1 MKYGKLLKKCFR
13 EIAEIISQ
21 AICGIES
28 TQDNSTCEHAWV
40 RIMLPEASK
49 LRFWALLISI
59 LIFGS
64 LFHILDSNVFLAR
77 ISYAPATPS
86 RFKGEIRKHERQYE
100 AIAGNKQS
108 HQLQKEENVMSELLG
123 RQNGRESDPSL
134 KAWQE
139 EQMQRRALVDKAC
152 AENRKGKEKGKKDQF
167 II

>member
-1 MKYGKLLKKCFR
+1 M
-13 EIAEIISQ
+13 
-21 AICGIES
+21 
-28 TQDNSTCEHAWV
+28 QDNSTCEHALV

-86 RFKGEIRKHERQYE
+86 RFKGEIRKHEKQYE
-100 AIAGNKQS
+100 AIEGTK
-108 HQLQKEENVMSELLG
+108 QKEEKNLMSEILG
-123 RQNGRESDPSL
+123 RQNGREFDPSL
-134 KAWQE
+134 MKAWLE

-152 AENRKGKEKGKKDQF
+152 AEIRKGKEKGKKDQF
-167 II
+167 IIFS

>member
-1 MKYGKLLKKCFR
+1 M
-13 EIAEIISQ
+13 
-21 AICGIES
+21 
-28 TQDNSTCEHAWV
+28 

-86 RFKGEIRKHERQYE
+86 RFKGEIRKHEKQYE
-100 AIAGNKQS
+100 AIEGNKQS
-108 HQLQKEENVMSELLG
+108 HQLKKEEENVMSEILG

-134 KAWQE
+134 NAWQE
-139 EQMQRRALVDKAC
+139 EQMWRRALVDKAC

-167 II
+167 IICF

>member
-1 MKYGKLLKKCFR
+1 
-13 EIAEIISQ
+13 
-21 AICGIES
+21 
-28 TQDNSTCEHAWV
+28 
-40 RIMLPEASK
+40 MLPEASK

-86 RFKGEIRKHERQYE
+86 RFKGEIRKQYE
-100 AIAGNKQS
+100 AIEGNKQS
-108 HQLQKEENVMSELLG
+108 HQLQKEEKNVMSEILG

-134 KAWQE
+134 MKAWQE
-139 EQMQRRALVDKAC
+139 EQMQRRSLVDKAC

>member
-1 MKYGKLLKKCFR
+1 
-13 EIAEIISQ
+13 
-21 AICGIES
+21 
-28 TQDNSTCEHAWV
+28 
-40 RIMLPEASK
+40 MLPEASK

-77 ISYAPATPS
+77 ISYAPATQS
-86 RFKGEIRKHERQYE
+86 NMINGEIHRKDDEQHLATE
-100 AIAGNKQS
+100 GNKQS
-108 HQLQKEENVMSELLG
+108 HQLQKEEENVMSEILG

-134 KAWQE
+134 MKAWQE
-139 EQMQRRALVDKAC
+139 EQMWRRALVDKAC

>member
-1 MKYGKLLKKCFR
+1 
-13 EIAEIISQ
+13 
-21 AICGIES
+21 
-28 TQDNSTCEHAWV
+28 
-40 RIMLPEASK
+40 MLPEASK

-86 RFKGEIRKHERQYE
+86 RFKGEIGKHEKQYE
-100 AIAGNKQS
+100 ATEGNKQS
-108 HQLQKEENVMSELLG
+108 HQLQKEEKNVTSEILG

-134 KAWQE
+134 MKAWQE
-139 EQMQRRALVDKAC
+139 EQMQRRSLVDKAC